1 MKQYRVDP
9 FELAGKLGIT
19 VVPALLPDGVSGK
32 IERSENG
39 SVAISYNTMDHPV
52 RQRFTVA
59 HELGHYI
66 KGHLDGSNRLFRDT
80 RENFSTRAHDWRETE
95 ANAVAAEILM
105 PKSTIE
111 ELVYEKGITSPAELA
126 RLMDVSE
133 IAMAYRLKNLGM
145 VDDYEWL

>member
-1 MKQYRVDP
+1 MNSYKVDP
-9 FELAGKLGIT
+9 FELAKKLGIT
-19 VVPALLPDGVSGK
+19 VTPGMFPDGVSGK
-32 IERSENG
+32 IERAEDG
-39 SVAISYNTMDHPV
+39 DVTIHYNMMDHPV

-66 KGHLDGSNRLFRDT
+66 KGHLDNNNRLFRDT
-80 RENFSTRAHDWRETE
+80 RENFSTRARDWRETE

-111 ELVYEKGITSPAELA
+111 ELVYEKGITSPSELA
-126 RLMDVSE
+126 KLMNVSE

-145 VDDYEWL
+145 VDDYEWI